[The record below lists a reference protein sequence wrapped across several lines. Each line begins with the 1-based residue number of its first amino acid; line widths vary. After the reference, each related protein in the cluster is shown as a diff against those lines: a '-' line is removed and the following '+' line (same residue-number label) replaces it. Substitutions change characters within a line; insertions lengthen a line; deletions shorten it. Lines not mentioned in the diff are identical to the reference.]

1 MERECQF
8 NIMGS
13 GHQVKSLTINVKL
26 ASRKSWFSP
35 SANTR
40 LYILKQICGFY
51 LQVCL
56 SMYGLLVPPG
66 IKGLV
71 VTQSMQGNW
80 IKTVLS
86 ITIKLFCFCRCSGII
101 LSEPWSQWASCKFYR
116 EGYTF
121 YQEGHID
128 WKERI

>member
-51 LQVCL
+51 LQVFL

-71 VTQSMQGNW
+71 VTQSMQGN
-80 IKTVLS
+80 
-86 ITIKLFCFCRCSGII
+86 
-101 LSEPWSQWASCKFYR
+101 
-116 EGYTF
+116 
-121 YQEGHID
+121 
-128 WKERI
+128 